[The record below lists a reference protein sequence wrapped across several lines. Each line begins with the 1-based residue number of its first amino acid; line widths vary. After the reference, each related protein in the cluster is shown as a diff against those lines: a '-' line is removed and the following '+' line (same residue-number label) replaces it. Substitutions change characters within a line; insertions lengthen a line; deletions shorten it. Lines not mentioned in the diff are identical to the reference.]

1 MARAPGRAVFLLLG
15 AAALLFST
23 PKTAAAQNTT
33 AEEALTTLAG
43 AIDMATTTQAPQLR
57 MVDRMRQAIRE
68 RLDAS
73 YDTMAEQFLNAKMS
87 RQCAFKLLKFVH
99 SLRNFEPWTLRMIDA
114 SGKYPTGLFQGS
126 LSDLG
131 AYDQCIET
139 VIRDE
144 YGGEKVRAQY
154 CNMYIKLGKDM
165 SFLEHVDDALRLSH
179 RRTPT
184 FSRFQND
191 DIVHGV
197 KIGLCI
203 VHECK
208 PEDIEAIAGVLITG
222 DTKVT
227 VTDCATNIPPEI
239 STTQAAIIAVLGVIA
254 FLMAASTAIDIYLNN
269 TRGDEPRG
277 TALTALSSFS
287 VVANSKMLVRVTD
300 DKQSDAYK
308 LRFLHGMRF
317 FSIGWV
323 VLGHSYSTF
332 NFTNMSRL
340 VNALHY
346 GDNIL
351 FCFIMAGYLSV
362 DTFLFLA
369 GYLLTYNLLRE
380 RSNAVFGTIIAIIRR
395 YIRGTV
401 PIAFCIMCTFLAP
414 LMFKGPTTPTLYEHF
429 YKEIRTQ
436 YWALLLQIRNFT
448 GKLHIGMYGHLWYM
462 STDFQLFVI
471 SVIVIQFF
479 KKKIWTTIIVFGS
492 LSLIAC
498 SISAWQVSN
507 TIYTPFVLPMADNFT
522 VMTGTLNKFYTHP
535 SYHGVA
541 FFFGAMTQLFLY
553 RYPSVKISKMLQ
565 AGMWLMSAA
574 CGLTSILI
582 MYDWNRGEHPPEWA
596 KLSFA
601 FSERLLWS
609 VWLSWLTFACSTGRG
624 GFIAKWLSW
633 SAFVPF
639 SRLSFGVY
647 LLHVPYYYI
656 RLNVTRERI
665 FFSHYSMVTQYFGA
679 LVASYLLSYI
689 LFIACEAPTGRIEK
703 LLLMPKRRPQLHDT
717 KSTVPYVEDKSD
729 KLSPQMLYKPKA
741 ETGSNGTVVPPG
753 QSSYL

>member
-15 AAALLFST
+15 ALLFST
-23 PKTAAAQNTT
+23 PKTAAALNTT

-43 AIDMATTTQAPQLR
+43 AIDVATTTQAPQLR

-99 SLRNFEPWTLRMIDA
+99 GLRNFEPWTLRMIDA

-154 CNMYIKLGKDM
+154 CNVYIKLGKDM

-239 STTQAAIIAVLGVIA
+239 STTQAAIIGVLGVIA

>member
-239 STTQAAIIAVLGVIA
+239 STTQAAIIGVLGVIA

-395 YIRGTV
+395 YIRGTI

>member
-15 AAALLFST
+15 ALLFST
-23 PKTAAAQNTT
+23 PKTAAALNTT

-99 SLRNFEPWTLRMIDA
+99 GLRNFEPWTLRMIDA

-154 CNMYIKLGKDM
+154 CNVYIKLGKDM

-239 STTQAAIIAVLGVIA
+239 STTQAAIIGVLGVIA

>member
-15 AAALLFST
+15 ALLFST
-23 PKTAAAQNTT
+23 PKTAAALNTT

-99 SLRNFEPWTLRMIDA
+99 GLRNFEPWTLRMIDA

-154 CNMYIKLGKDM
+154 CNVYIKLGKDM

-239 STTQAAIIAVLGVIA
+239 STTQAAIIGVLGVIA

-380 RSNAVFGTIIAIIRR
+380 RSNAIFGTIIAIIRR

>member
-332 NFTNMSRL
+332 NFTNM
-340 VNALHY
+340 
-346 GDNIL
+346 
-351 FCFIMAGYLSV
+351 
-362 DTFLFLA
+362 
-369 GYLLTYNLLRE
+369 
-380 RSNAVFGTIIAIIRR
+380 
-395 YIRGTV
+395 
-401 PIAFCIMCTFLAP
+401 
-414 LMFKGPTTPTLYEHF
+414 
-429 YKEIRTQ
+429 
-436 YWALLLQIRNFT
+436 
-448 GKLHIGMYGHLWYM
+448 
-462 STDFQLFVI
+462 
-471 SVIVIQFF
+471 
-479 KKKIWTTIIVFGS
+479 
-492 LSLIAC
+492 
-498 SISAWQVSN
+498 
-507 TIYTPFVLPMADNFT
+507 

>member
-1 MARAPGRAVFLLLG
+1 M
-15 AAALLFST
+15 LFST
-23 PKTAAAQNTT
+23 SKTAAALNTT

-43 AIDMATTTQAPQLR
+43 VIDMATTTQAPQLR

-68 RLDAS
+68 RIDAS
-73 YDTMAEQFLNAKMS
+73 YDTMAEQFLNAQMS

-99 SLRNFEPWTLRMIDA
+99 GLRNFEPWTLRMIDA

-154 CNMYIKLGKDM
+154 CNVYIKLGKDM

-208 PEDIEAIAGVLITG
+208 PEDIEAIAGILVTG

-239 STTQAAIIAVLGVIA
+239 STTQAAIIGVLGVIA

-277 TALTALSSFS
+277 TTLTALSSFS

-380 RSNAVFGTIIAIIRR
+380 RSNALFGTIIAIIRR

-414 LMFKGPTTPTLYEHF
+414 LMFIGPTTPTLYEHF
-429 YKEIRTQ
+429 YKEFRTQ

-492 LSLIAC
+492 LSLLAC

-553 RYPSVKISKMLQ
+553 RYPSVKMSKMLQ

-729 KLSPQMLYKPKA
+729 KLSPHMLYKPKA
-741 ETGSNGTVVPPG
+741 ETCSNGTVVPPG

>member
-239 STTQAAIIAVLGVIA
+239 STTQAAIIGVLGVIA

>member
-1 MARAPGRAVFLLLG
+1 MARAPGRAVFLILG

-23 PKTAAAQNTT
+23 PKTAAALNTT

-73 YDTMAEQFLNAKMS
+73 YDTMAERFLNAKMS

-154 CNMYIKLGKDM
+154 CNVYIKLGKDM
-165 SFLEHVDDALRLSH
+165 SFLEHVDAALRLSH

-239 STTQAAIIAVLGVIA
+239 STTQAAIIGVLGVIA

-492 LSLIAC
+492 LSLLAC

-741 ETGSNGTVVPPG
+741 ETGSNGTVVPPS

>member
-1 MARAPGRAVFLLLG
+1 MARAPGRNVFLLLLG
-15 AAALLFST
+15 ASAVLIST
-23 PKTAAAQNTT
+23 TKTAAAHNST
-33 AEEALTTLAG
+33 AEALTTLA
-43 AIDMATTTQAPQLR
+43 AVIDMATTTQAPELN
-57 MVDRMRQAIRE
+57 MVDRMRKAVRE

-73 YDTMAEQFLNAKMS
+73 YDSMAEQFLNAKMS

-99 SLRNFEPWTLRMIDA
+99 GLRNFEPWTLRMIDA

-154 CNMYIKLGKDM
+154 CNLYIKLGKDM
-165 SFLEHVDDALRLSH
+165 SFLEHVDEALRLSH

-208 PEDIEAIAGVLITG
+208 PEDIEAIAGIFITG

-239 STTQAAIIAVLGVIA
+239 STTQAAIIGVLGVIA

-287 VVANSKMLVRVTD
+287 LVANSKMLVRVTD

-380 RSNAVFGTIIAIIRR
+380 RSNALFGTIIAIIRR
-395 YIRGTV
+395 YIRGTI
-401 PIAFCIMCTFLAP
+401 PIFFCIMCTFIAP
-414 LMFKGPTTPTLYEHF
+414 LMFQGPTTPTLYKLF

-541 FFFGAMTQLFLY
+541 FFFGAMTQLFLFK
-553 RYPSVKISKMLQ
+553 YPSVKISKMFQ

-574 CGLTSILI
+574 CGLTAILI

-656 RLNVTRERI
+656 RLNITRERI

-679 LVASYLLSYI
+679 LVSSYLLSYI
-689 LFIACEAPTGRIEK
+689 LFVACEAPTGRIEK
-703 LLLMPKRRPQLHDT
+703 LLLMPKRRPQLHDE

-741 ETGSNGTVVPPG
+741 ETGPNGTVAPPG

>member
-15 AAALLFST
+15 ALLFST
-23 PKTAAAQNTT
+23 PKTAAALNTT

-99 SLRNFEPWTLRMIDA
+99 GLRNFEPWTLRMIDA

-154 CNMYIKLGKDM
+154 CNVYIKLGKDM

-239 STTQAAIIAVLGVIA
+239 STTQAAIIGVLGVIA

-269 TRGDEPRG
+269 TRRDEPRG

>member
-1 MARAPGRAVFLLLG
+1 MRLSGRTQLLL
-15 AAALLFST
+15 AALLLLCSA
-23 PKTAAAQNTT
+23 PLGAPNASVD
-33 AEEALTTLAG
+33 ELTTP
-43 AIDMATTTQAPQLR
+43 IDDVTTTKAPVPN
-57 MVDRMRQAIRE
+57 MVE
-68 RLDAS
+68 RLRKTFRDRIDEN
-73 YDTMAEQFLNAKMS
+73 YDSMAEQFLSVDMS
-87 RQCAFKLLKFVH
+87 RQCSLKLLKFIH
-99 SLRNFEPWTLRMIDA
+99 ALRNFEPWTLRMIDA

-144 YGGEKVRAQY
+144 YGNEKVRAQY
-154 CNMYIKLGKDM
+154 CNVHIKVGGNDT
-165 SFLEHVDDALRLSH
+165 SFLDHLDAALKISH
-179 RRTPT
+179 RRTPN
-184 FSRFQND
+184 FAKFQNSE
-191 DIVHGV
+191 IVHGV

-203 VHECK
+203 VRECS
-208 PEDIEAIAGVLITG
+208 PSDIEAIASVLISQG
-222 DTKVT
+222 TKIK
-227 VTDCATNIPPEI
+227 VTDCATNEPEEI
-239 STTQAAIIAVLGVIA
+239 DTTQAGIIGFLGVLA
-254 FLMAASTAIDIYLNN
+254 FIMAVSTAIDLYLSKR
-269 TRGDEPRG
+269 RGDEPRG
-277 TALTALSSFS
+277 KVLIILTSFS
-287 VVANSKMLVRVTD
+287 VAANSKMLVSVTT

-332 NFTNMSRL
+332 NFANMARL

-346 GDNIL
+346 GDNIT
-351 FCFIMAGYLSV
+351 FCFIMAGLLSV

-369 GYLLTYNLLRE
+369 GFLLTYNLLRE
-380 RSNAVFGTIIAIIRR
+380 RSSGLASSVVAVIRR
-395 YIRGTV
+395 YIRGTI
-401 PIAFCIMCTFLAP
+401 PIFFCIMWTYLAP
-414 LMFKGPTTPTLYEHF
+414 LMFKGPTTPTLYDFF
-429 YKEIRTQ
+429 YHEVRTQ

-448 GKLHIGMYGHLWYM
+448 ENLHIGMYGHLWYM

-471 SVIVIQFF
+471 TVIVLQLFR
-479 KKKIWTTIIVFGS
+479 KRVSTTIIVFGV

-507 TIYTPFVLPMADNFT
+507 TIYTPFILPMADNFT

-541 FFFGAMTQLFLY
+541 FFFGAMTQLFLFK
-553 RYPSVKISKMLQ
+553 YPSIKISKLLQ
-565 AGMWLMSAA
+565 LGLWLISAA
-574 CGLTSILI
+574 CGLTAVLI

-601 FSERLLWS
+601 FSDRLLWS
-609 VWLSWLTFACSTGRG
+609 VWLAWLTFACSTGRG
-624 GFIAKWLSW
+624 GYICTWLSW
-633 SAFVPF
+633 SAFVPL

-656 RLNVTRERI
+656 RLNITRERI

-689 LFIACEAPTGRIEK
+689 LFVSCEAPTGRIEK
-703 LLLMPKRRPQLHDT
+703 LLLMPKRRAQLHDD
-717 KSTVPYVEDKSD
+717 KSSVPYVEDKSA
-729 KLSPQMLYKPKA
+729 KLQPPEVVYKLKA
-741 ETGSNGTVVPPG
+741 ENGSNGTMAPG

>member
-1 MARAPGRAVFLLLG
+1 MGQRLAIEELL
-15 AAALLFST
+15 
-23 PKTAAAQNTT
+23 TAT
-33 AEEALTTLAG
+33 
-43 AIDMATTTQAPQLR
+43 
-57 MVDRMRQAIRE
+57 
-68 RLDAS
+68 DAC
-73 YDTMAEQFLNAKMS
+73 T
-87 RQCAFKLLKFVH
+87 V
-99 SLRNFEPWTLRMIDA
+99 IDA

-139 VIRDE
+139 VIHDD

-154 CNMYIKLGKDM
+154 CSLYIKLGKDM
-165 SFLEHVDDALRLSH
+165 SFLEHLDDALRLSH

-203 VHECK
+203 VEECK
-208 PEDIEAIAGVLITG
+208 PEDIEAIAGVLIH
-222 DTKVT
+222 V
-227 VTDCATNIPPEI
+227 VLRYASEI
-239 STTQAAIIAVLGVIA
+239 CVENLPLEINTTQAAIIGVLGVIA
-254 FLMAASTAIDIYLNN
+254 FFMAASTAIDIYLNN
-269 TRGDEPRG
+269 TRGDEARG
-277 TALTALSSFS
+277 TALTALTSFS
-287 VVANSKMLVRVTD
+287 VVANSKMLVRVTK
-300 DKQSDAYK
+300 DKQADAYK

-332 NFTNMSRL
+332 NFTNMAASKNNTARY
-340 VNALHY
+340 V
-346 GDNIL
+346 
-351 FCFIMAGYLSV
+351 MSEV
-362 DTFLFLA
+362 VQKERPSTFVSLT

-380 RSNAVFGTIIAIIRR
+380 RSHAFFGTIVAVIRR
-395 YIRGTV
+395 YIRGTI

-414 LMFKGPTTPTLYEHF
+414 LIFRGPTTPTLYHLF

-471 SVIVIQFF
+471 SVIIIQFF
-479 KKKIWTTIIVFGS
+479 KKKIWTTIIVFGT

-522 VMTGTLNKFYTHP
+522 IMTGTLNKFYTHP

-553 RYPSVKISKMLQ
+553 RYPSIKISKMFQ

-609 VWLSWLTFACSTGRG
+609 VWLAWLTFACSTGRG

-633 SAFVPF
+633 RAFVPF

-665 FFSHYSMVTQYFGA
+665 FFSHYNMVTQYFGA
-679 LVASYLLSYI
+679 LVASYLLSYV
-689 LFIACEAPTGRIEK
+689 LFVACEAPTGRIEK
-703 LLLMPKRRPQLHDT
+703 LLLMPKRRPQLHDE
-717 KSTVPYVEDKSD
+717 KSTVPYVEDKSGMLD
-729 KLSPQMLYKPKA
+729 PQMLYKPKA
-741 ETGSNGTVVPPG
+741 ETGTNGTAAPPG

>member
-1 MARAPGRAVFLLLG
+1 MRTLGRNV
-15 AAALLFST
+15 ALLFG
-23 PKTAAAQNTT
+23 AAV
-33 AEEALTTLAG
+33 LLAG
-43 AIDMATTTQAPQLR
+43 APLTAVAQNATDEEPVTLADILDVTTTKAPEPNMLE
-57 MVDRMRQAIRE
+57 RMRKMVRDRIDE
-68 RLDAS
+68 S
-73 YDTMAEQFLNAKMS
+73 YDSMSERFLSAKIS
-87 RQCAFKLLKFVH
+87 PSCAFKLLKFVH
-99 SLRNFEPWTLRMIDA
+99 ALRNFEPWTLRMIDA

-139 VIRDE
+139 VVRDE

-154 CNMYIKLGKDM
+154 CNVHIKLGSDM
-165 SFLEHVDDALRLSH
+165 SFFEHVDDVLRLSH

-184 FSRFQND
+184 FSRFQNSE
-191 DIVHGV
+191 IVHGV

-203 VHECK
+203 VQECT
-208 PEDIEAIAGVLITG
+208 PEDIEAVANVLIVAG
-222 DTKVT
+222 DTKVK
-227 VTDCATNIPPEI
+227 VTDCVTNVPPEI
-239 STTQAAIIAVLGVIA
+239 DTTQAVIIGILGVLASI
-254 FLMAASTAIDIYLNN
+254 MAASTAVDLYLSK
-269 TRGDEPRG
+269 RRRDEQRG
-277 TALTALSSFS
+277 TALTLLSSFS
-287 VVANSKMLVRVTD
+287 IVANSKMLVKVTT

-332 NFTNMSRL
+332 NFTNMARL

-346 GDNIL
+346 GDNIT

-380 RSNAVFGTIIAIIRR
+380 NSNALWGTIVAIIRR
-395 YIRGTV
+395 YIRGTI
-401 PIAFCIMCTFLAP
+401 PIAFCVMCMFLAP
-414 LMFKGPTTPTLYEHF
+414 LMFRGPTTPTLYELF
-429 YKEIRTQ
+429 YREVRTQ
-436 YWALLLQIRNFT
+436 FWALLLQIRNFT
-448 GKLHIGMYGHLWYM
+448 GNLHIGMFGHLWYM

-471 SVIVIQFF
+471 SVIIIQFF
-479 KKKIWTTIIVFGS
+479 KKKIWTSIIVFGV

-522 VMTGTLNKFYTHP
+522 IMTGTLNKFYTHP

-541 FFFGAMTQLFLY
+541 FFFGAITQLFLY
-553 RYPSVKISKMLQ
+553 KYPTVKLSKMLQ
-565 AGMWLMSAA
+565 AGLWLMSAA
-574 CGLTSILI
+574 CGLTAILI
-582 MYDWNRGEHPPEWA
+582 MYDWNRGEHPAEWA

-609 VWLSWLTFACSTGRG
+609 VWLAWLTFACSTGRG
-624 GFIAKWLSW
+624 GFINTWLSW
-633 SAFVPF
+633 SAWVPF

-656 RLNVTRERI
+656 RLNITRERI
-665 FFSHYSMVTQYFGA
+665 FFSHYTMVTQYFGA

-689 LFIACEAPTGRIEK
+689 LFVACEAPTGRIEK
-703 LLLMPKRRPQLHDT
+703 LVLMPKRRPQLHDN
-717 KSTVPYVEDKSD
+717 KSTVPYMEDKSD
-729 KLSPQMLYKPKA
+729 KLHPEMLYKPKA
-741 ETGSNGTVVPPG
+741 DMGSNGNMAPG

>member
-1 MARAPGRAVFLLLG
+1 MARAPGRTMFVLLLG
-15 AAALLFST
+15 ATALLSSL
-23 PKTAAAQNTT
+23 PQTAVALNATDET
-33 AEEALTTLAG
+33 LTTLASV
-43 AIDMATTTQAPQLR
+43 IDMVTTTQAPEPNMLERLR
-57 MVDRMRQAIRE
+57 KTVRE

-73 YDTMAEQFLNAKMS
+73 YDSMAERFLSAKMS
-87 RQCAFKLLKFVH
+87 PQCAFKLLKFVH
-99 SLRNFEPWTLRMIDA
+99 GLRNFEPWTLRMIDA

-126 LSDLG
+126 LTDLG

-139 VIRDE
+139 VIHDE

-154 CNMYIKLGKDM
+154 CSVYIKLGKDM
-165 SFLEHVDDALRLSH
+165 SFLEHLDDALRLSH

-227 VTDCATNIPPEI
+227 VTDCVTNKPTEI
-239 STTQAAIIAVLGVIA
+239 DTTQAAIIGVLGVIA
-254 FLMAASTAIDIYLNN
+254 FFMAVSTAIDIYLNN

-277 TALTALSSFS
+277 TALTALTSFS
-287 VVANSKMLVRVTD
+287 VVANSKMLVRVAE

-332 NFTNMSRL
+332 NFTNMARL

-346 GDNIL
+346 GDNIM

-380 RSNAVFGTIIAIIRR
+380 RSNALFGTIIAVIRR
-395 YIRGTV
+395 YIRGTI

-414 LMFKGPTTPTLYEHF
+414 LVFKGPTTPTLYEYF
-429 YKEIRTQ
+429 YREIRTQ

-471 SVIVIQFF
+471 SVIILQFF
-479 KKKIWTTIIVFGS
+479 KKKIWTTIIVFGT

-522 VMTGTLNKFYTHP
+522 IMTGTLNKFYTHP

-553 RYPSVKISKMLQ
+553 RYPSIKISKMLQ

-574 CGLTSILI
+574 CGLTAILI

-609 VWLSWLTFACSTGRG
+609 VWLAWLTFACSTGRG

-665 FFSHYSMVTQYFGA
+665 FFSHYTMVTQYFGA

-689 LFIACEAPTGRIEK
+689 LFVACEAPTGRIEK
-703 LLLMPKRRPQLHDT
+703 LLLMPKRRPQLHDD
-717 KSTVPYVEDKSD
+717 KSTVPYVEDKSGM
-729 KLSPQMLYKPKA
+729 LNPQMLYKPKA
-741 ETGSNGTVVPPG
+741 ETATNGTAAPPG